1 MLQTRTTRWLA
12 GTALLCVVLLAG
24 AYLLLIGPKRAEAAS
39 LRDENA
45 AAQQR
50 NDTLQIQIAQLR
62 AQFAR
67 LPERQSELAD
77 ILAQMPPTADVPKL
91 VRDVDA
97 LAKDNG
103 VTLTSVTPGTASY
116 LAAPSAGSATAPSA
130 AAAAAGSAAAAA
142 GALGQ
147 VAQIPLTLVLHG
159 DFYAQLSF
167 LKQLQHSMSRAVLLT
182 GLQFTGAQTGAGPAG
197 QVDVTL
203 TGSVFALPAAAAAL
217 AATSSSPA
225 PSASTGTGSTG
236 TGSGTASSGTTTSLG
251 STTPALAKES

>member
-12 GTALLCVVLLAG
+12 GTALLCVALLAG

-39 LRDENA
+39 RRDENA

-116 LAAPSAGSATAPSA
+116 LAAPSAGSATAPVTGSAVAPATGSAPSA
-130 AAAAAGSAAAAA
+130 AGT
-142 GALGQ
+142 LGQ

-236 TGSGTASSGTTTSLG
+236 TGS
-251 STTPALAKES
+251 